1 MAMLE
6 WKFKEYLDRHE
17 ITPYRL
23 GKELGGQV
31 SHRLTYDWAKER
43 PERLHLEVLER
54 VMSALETL
62 TGEPVEIT
70 DFLEFVPDPEPEQMD
85 QETKAWLESDLSR
98 LGEVDAYEWA
108 EGEAEEGE
116 VLHYV
121 PGQGWA
127 SGG

>member
-1 MAMLE
+1 MATLE

-23 GKELGGQV
+23 HKELSGQV

-43 PERLHLEVLER
+43 PERLHLAVLER
-54 VMSALETL
+54 VMSALENM
-62 TGEPVEIT
+62 TGEPVDVT
-70 DFLEFVPDPEPEQMD
+70 DFLKFIPDPEPVDAETRAWMD
-85 QETKAWLESDLSR
+85 TDLSR
-98 LGEVDAYEWA
+98 LGEVDPYEWA

-116 VLHYV
+116 ALSYV
-121 PGQGWA
+121 PGQGWT